1 MVVPTR
7 HGNSRQLA
15 GRADAPRELFSSR
28 RSFCAICCQ
37 YGWAPW
43 AWFQLH
49 LRDEY
54 ARASIYAWRPLLSM
68 RIRSSS
74 SPQLVLRPAAMPN
87 PRRSRAQKTGAPT
100 SEKGVRCAP
109 PTAGDSSS
117 APSEPSEQSSGRQM
131 PPRGFLVTP
140 NNFPGSSRHCAS
152 CLPTV
157 KYKRR
162 RGGPSLGGG

>member
-1 MVVPTR
+1 MKRLQKNYIWTELVQIMI
-7 HGNSRQLA
+7 GNPLVQNKAFKCLPLCVSLPLLRPHFLVDKARQLA

-37 YGWAPW
+37 YGW

-74 SPQLVLRPAAMPN
+74 SPQLVLRPADMPN

-100 SEKGVRCAP
+100 CEKGVRCAGEP
-109 PTAGDSSS
+109 CFADS
-117 APSEPSEQSSGRQM
+117 
-131 PPRGFLVTP
+131 
-140 NNFPGSSRHCAS
+140 
-152 CLPTV
+152 
-157 KYKRR
+157 
-162 RGGPSLGGG
+162 